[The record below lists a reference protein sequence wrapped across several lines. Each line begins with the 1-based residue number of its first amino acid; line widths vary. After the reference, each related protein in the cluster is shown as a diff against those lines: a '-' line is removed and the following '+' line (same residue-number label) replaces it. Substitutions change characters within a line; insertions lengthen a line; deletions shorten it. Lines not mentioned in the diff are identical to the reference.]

1 MAGTKIL
8 YATKLD
14 ANDAT
19 AKEELGVERKQ
30 GGKTYKYVQVI
41 DLAVA
46 DGDVVEYA
54 SATLSYIVSKDRA
67 GGTSIGRV
75 VVGVA
80 VGTITANYYGW
91 ILTRGIHSNMKT
103 DGGVTAAQGLIPHA
117 TADGQADSVVA
128 GTNDAQVFAHA
139 LADDDA
145 SSPSRVVAMVHAL

>member
-19 AKEELGVERKQ
+19 AKEELGAERKQ
-30 GGKTYKYVQVI
+30 AGKTYKYVQNVDI
-41 DLAVA
+41 ALA

-67 GGTSIGRV
+67 GGTSVGRV
-75 VVGVA
+75 VAGVA
-80 VGTITANYYGW
+80 IATLSVGYYGW

-103 DGGVTAAQGLIPHA
+103 DGGVSATQGLIPHA

-145 SSPSRVVAMVHAL
+145 STPSRVVAMVHAL